1 MVKIVIRFS
10 LVASVMALLQACTST
25 PPTEGSVLY
34 ERMAA
39 PTSGR
44 IVTKKDATATL
55 VEFSSLPRT
64 EEADWGKALRALR
77 SSCRV
82 MGKKHVWA
90 GVCERA
96 DQAQDGQAKVFFD
109 ENFDV
114 WRVAKKEGGGVQT
127 DTGLMTGY
135 YEPML
140 QGSRTRTARFKTPL
154 YGVPPD
160 LLTVELTELH
170 PQLKGLNLKGKRVGN
185 RVVPYDTRGEIMK
198 RDDMGGA
205 ALCWVEDPVEAF
217 FLQVQGSGRVQLQD
231 GSFVRLGYAANN
243 GHPYRALSR
252 WLVEYAKIKP
262 SQMSMQ
268 RIQRWA
274 KDHPGRVNELLSYNR
289 NYVFFMERFGFSDDE
304 GPIGSQ
310 GVCLTPGASVAVDR
324 SYWSMGLPFV
334 VDVTQENPDLSFC
347 KPVLAQDT
355 GGAIRG
361 VLRFDHFWGYGPEAG
376 ESAGKQKSEVR
387 AWVLSPKGYTPW
399 DLD

>member
-1 MVKIVIRFS
+1 MRFTAPV
-10 LVASVMALLQACTST
+10 LRMHAHERLFPGAFIECVGPVMATPHALLQLADIVLVWTIPDLDTLSQCGDLVAELGDDLRRGTA
-25 PPTEGSVLY
+25 SVPMRRRLGL
-34 ERMAA
+34 AW
-39 PTSGR
+39 
-44 IVTKKDATATL
+44 ILL
-55 VEFSSLPRT
+55 V
-64 EEADWGKALRALR
+64 
-77 SSCRV
+77 
-82 MGKKHVWA
+82 
-90 GVCERA
+90 
-96 DQAQDGQAKVFFD
+96 
-109 ENFDV
+109 
-114 WRVAKKEGGGVQT
+114 
-127 DTGLMTGY
+127 TGLVIPYLVDRDGVSTVFAREE
-135 YEPML
+135 EP
-140 QGSRTRTARFKTPL
+140 QGIEQIGHLA
-154 YGVPPD
+154 D
-160 LLTVELTELH
+160 LF
-170 PQLKGLNLKGKRVGN
+170 
-185 RVVPYDTRGEIMK
+185 
-198 RDDMGGA
+198 
-205 ALCWVEDPVEAF
+205 EDPVEAF